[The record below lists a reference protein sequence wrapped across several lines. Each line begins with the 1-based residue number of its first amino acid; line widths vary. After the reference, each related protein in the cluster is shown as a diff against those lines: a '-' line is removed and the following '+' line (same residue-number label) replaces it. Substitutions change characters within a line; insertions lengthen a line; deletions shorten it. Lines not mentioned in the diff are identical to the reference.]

1 MNPARCARGQT
12 AQAGPRAAG
21 RRWFSASAALAA
33 VVGFVPVA
41 LAGPAESAEAHAA
54 TPVAAL
60 ATGQTAGK
68 RVAPVATECNGVA
81 TLHSVEAKGCF
92 QSDPRLGPEQLPTT
106 GPAGSVTAAI
116 AQITAGYDRFG
127 DLTEAR
133 FLTTYWSPTGWTYP
147 PDGGFAHGPNKKP
160 IHHSLTLTPGAKAFI
175 DRFGLG
181 IGTYLSPAGTSYA
194 KRALPPQNLDTY
206 PSTPTY
212 RYNYHLY
219 KIVKP
224 FKVDAGPI
232 APWFGQKG
240 EGLQYITCFSS
251 DFSHPCKNPN
261 VNDLVQQGDLT
272 EQALPAK

>member
-1 MNPARCARGQT
+1 MLPIRSATWPGAAPDHR
-12 AQAGPRAAG
+12 PRRVG
-21 RRWFSASAALAA
+21 YRRDRPDNCWL
-33 VVGFVPVA
+33 
-41 LAGPAESAEAHAA
+41 
-54 TPVAAL
+54 
-60 ATGQTAGK
+60 
-68 RVAPVATECNGVA
+68 R
-81 TLHSVEAKGCF
+81 SVWR
-92 QSDPRLGPEQLPTT
+92 SD
-106 GPAGSVTAAI
+106 GSEI
-116 AQITAGYDRFG
+116 
-127 DLTEAR
+127 
-133 FLTTYWSPTGWTYP
+133 LTTYWSPTGWTYP

-160 IHHSLTLTPGAKAFI
+160 IHRSLILTPGSKAFI

-212 RYNYHLY
+212 HYNYHLY
-219 KIVKP
+219 KIIKP